1 MAGVRRWWGIVVD
14 AAYGW
19 MNDDAMSMAAS
30 IAFYTIFSLAPLAI
44 LVIALAGLVF
54 GDEAARGALV
64 DQLTALVGHDAGETV
79 QGMIARAGERE
90 TGIVASVIGIG
101 TIIVGATT
109 VFVEL
114 QTALN
119 RIWRVAAPQESTI
132 TWLVRVRLKA
142 LALIGAIGFLLIV
155 SLVVSAA
162 LAAAGRWAAGYLPAM
177 PSLLW
182 LVDMV
187 TSWAVLTGLF
197 AMIYRI
203 LPDTYIRWTDVWLG
217 AAANAFL
224 FAVGKF
230 LIGFYIATS
239 GVVSVYGAA
248 GSFVLILLWVYYS
261 AVIFLF
267 GAELTRAYSERSGSR
282 ARMPGL
288 NPEAGPGGSP
298 GAGEGATA
306 RSSRVPESSGSAGP

>member
-1 MAGVRRWWGIVVD
+1 MGGVRRWWGIVVD

-54 GDEAARGALV
+54 GDEAARGALIE
-64 DQLTALVGHDAGETV
+64 QLTALVGRDAGQTV
-79 QGMIARAGERE
+79 QDLIARAGARE
-90 TGIVASVIGIG
+90 TGIVASIIGIG
-101 TIIVGATT
+101 TILVGATT

-182 LVDMV
+182 LFDVV

-203 LPDTYIRWTDVWLG
+203 LPDTYIRWADVWLG

-288 NPEAGPGGSP
+288 NPEAGPGVGP
-298 GAGEGATA
+298 GVGEGATA
-306 RSSRVPESSGSAGP
+306 RNSRVPESSGSAAP

>member
-1 MAGVRRWWGIVVD
+1 MEHLRRWWAIVVD

-19 MNDDAMSMAAS
+19 INDDAMSMAAS

-64 DQLTALVGHDAGETV
+64 DQLSALVGREAGQTL
-79 QGMIARAGERE
+79 QDLIARAGARE
-90 TGIVASVIGIG
+90 TGLVASIIGIG

-119 RIWRVAAPQESTI
+119 RIWKVAAPQESTI

-162 LAAAGRWAAGYLPAM
+162 LAAVGTWATGWAAGYLPAM

-182 LVDMV
+182 LFDMV
-187 TSWAVLTGLF
+187 VSWTVLTGLF

-203 LPDTYIRWTDVWLG
+203 LPDTRIRWTDVWLG
-217 AAANAFL
+217 AAVNAFL

-239 GVVSVYGAA
+239 GVVTVYGAA

-267 GAELTRAYSERSGSR
+267 GAELTRAYSERKGSR
-282 ARMPGL
+282 SHHPPSIDRPAT
-288 NPEAGPGGSP
+288 EGSST
-298 GAGEGATA
+298 G
-306 RSSRVPESSGSAGP
+306 RSSPAPASSGSAVP

>member
-1 MAGVRRWWGIVVD
+1 MGSVRRWWGIVVD

-54 GDEAARGALV
+54 GDEAARGALIE
-64 DQLTALVGHDAGETV
+64 QLTALVGRDAGQTV
-79 QGMIARAGERE
+79 QDLIARAGARE

-101 TIIVGATT
+101 TILVGATT

-114 QTALN
+114 QAGLN

-162 LAAAGRWAAGYLPAM
+162 LAAAGRWASAFLPAM

-187 TSWAVLTGLF
+187 TSWTVLTGLF
-197 AMIYRI
+197 ALIYRI

-239 GVVSVYGAA
+239 GVVTVYGAA

-288 NPEAGPGGSP
+288 TPEAGPAGGK
-298 GAGEGATA
+298 GEGATA
-306 RSSRVPESSGSAGP
+306 RSSRVPESSGSAAP

>member
-1 MAGVRRWWGIVVD
+1 MGGLRRWWGIVAD
-14 AAYGW
+14 AARGW
-19 MNDDAMSMAAS
+19 MNDDAMSLGAS

-54 GDEAARGALV
+54 GDDAARGALV
-64 DQLTALVGHDAGETV
+64 DQLSGLIGRDAGQTV
-79 QGMIARAGERE
+79 QDMIARAGDRG
-90 TGIVASVIGIG
+90 TSVWASAIGIG
-101 TIIVGATT
+101 TILVGATT

-119 RIWRVAAPQESTI
+119 RIWKVEASQEATI

-142 LALIGAIGFLLIV
+142 LALIGAIGFLLVV
-155 SLVVSAA
+155 SLVVSAG
-162 LAAAGRWAAGYLPAM
+162 LAAFGAWAASVLPSLPA
-177 PSLLW
+177 LLW
-182 LVDMV
+182 GFDVV
-187 TSWAVLTGLF
+187 TSWAVLTVLF
-197 AMIYRI
+197 ALIYRI
-203 LPDTYIRWTDVWLG
+203 LPDTGIPWTDVWLG
-217 AAANAFL
+217 AAVNAFL

-239 GVVSVYGAA
+239 GVVTVYGAA

-282 ARMPGL
+282 AA
-288 NPEAGPGGSP
+288 AGPGADP
-298 GAGEGATA
+298 GASPNAR
-306 RSSRVPESSGSAGP
+306 RSSRAPASSGSAAP

>member
-1 MAGVRRWWGIVVD
+1 MGALRRGWGIVVD

-19 MNDDAMSMAAS
+19 IDHDAMSMAAS

-64 DQLTALVGHDAGETV
+64 DQLSTLIGRDAGQTV
-79 QGMIARAGERE
+79 QDLIARAGNRD
-90 TGIVASVIGIG
+90 TGILASIVGLC
-101 TIIVGATT
+101 TIVVGATT

-119 RIWRVAAPQESTI
+119 RIWKVEAPQESTI

-162 LAAAGRWAAGYLPAM
+162 LAAVGSWAAGWAGGYLPAM

-182 LVDMV
+182 LLDMV
-187 TSWAVLTGLF
+187 TSWTVLTGLF

-203 LPDTYIRWTDVWLG
+203 LPDTRIRWTDVWLG

-224 FAVGKF
+224 FAVGKL

-239 GVVSVYGAA
+239 GVVTVYGAA

-282 ARMPGL
+282 ARLPAVGHA
-288 NPEAGPGGSP
+288 AGRP
-298 GAGEGATA
+298 AATG
-306 RSSRVPESSGSAGP
+306 RSSRVPESSGSGGP

>member
-1 MAGVRRWWGIVVD
+1 MEYLRRWWAIVVD

-19 MNDDAMSMAAS
+19 INDDAMSMAAS

-64 DQLTALVGHDAGETV
+64 EQLSALVGREAGQTL
-79 QGMIARAGERE
+79 QDLIARAGARE
-90 TGIVASVIGIG
+90 TGLVASFVGIG

-119 RIWRVAAPQESTI
+119 RIWRVAAPEESTI

-162 LAAAGRWAAGYLPAM
+162 LAAVGTWATGWAAGWATGWAAGYVPAM

-182 LVDMV
+182 LFDMAV
-187 TSWAVLTGLF
+187 SWTVLTGLF

-203 LPDTYIRWTDVWLG
+203 LPDTRIRWTDVWLG
-217 AAANAFL
+217 AAVNAFL

-239 GVVSVYGAA
+239 GVVTIYGAA

-267 GAELTRAYSERSGSR
+267 GAELTRAYSERKGSR
-282 ARMPGL
+282 SHPPPIG
-288 NPEAGPGGSP
+288 
-298 GAGEGATA
+298 
-306 RSSRVPESSGSAGP
+306 RSSPVPASSGSAAP

>member
-1 MAGVRRWWGIVVD
+1 MGALRRGWGIVVD

-19 MNDDAMSMAAS
+19 IDHDAMSMAAS

-64 DQLTALVGHDAGETV
+64 DQLSALIGRDAGQTV
-79 QGMIARAGERE
+79 QDLIARAGNRD
-90 TGIVASVIGIG
+90 TGILASIIGIG
-101 TIIVGATT
+101 TIVVGSTT

-119 RIWRVAAPQESTI
+119 RIWKVGAPQESTF

-155 SLVVSAA
+155 SLVVSAT
-162 LAAAGRWAAGYLPAM
+162 LAAVGSWAGGWAAGHLPAM

-182 LVDMV
+182 LLDVV
-187 TSWAVLTGLF
+187 TSWTVLTGLF
-197 AMIYRI
+197 ALIYRI
-203 LPDTYIRWTDVWLG
+203 LPDTRIRWADVWLG

-239 GVVSVYGAA
+239 GVVTVYGAA

-282 ARMPGL
+282 SHHPAVGHA
-288 NPEAGPGGSP
+288 AGHPS
-298 GAGEGATA
+298 ATG
-306 RSSRVPESSGSAGP
+306 RSSRVPESSGSGGP

>member
-1 MAGVRRWWGIVVD
+1 MGSVRRWWGMVVD

-54 GDEAARGALV
+54 GDEAARGALIE
-64 DQLTALVGHDAGETV
+64 QLTALVGRDAGQTL
-79 QGMIARAGERE
+79 QDLIARAGARE

-162 LAAAGRWAAGYLPAM
+162 LAVAGRWAAGYLPAM
-177 PSLLW
+177 PSLVW
-182 LVDMV
+182 LIDVA
-187 TSWAVLTGLF
+187 TSWTVLTGLF

-217 AAANAFL
+217 AAVNAFL

-239 GVVSVYGAA
+239 GVVTVYGAA

-267 GAELTRAYSERSGSR
+267 GAEMTRAYSERSGSR

-288 NPEAGPGGSP
+288 KPEAGPGVGT
-298 GAGEGATA
+298 GVGEGATA
-306 RSSRVPESSGSAGP
+306 RSSRVPESSGSAAP

>member
-1 MAGVRRWWGIVVD
+1 MGSLRRWWGIVVD
-14 AAYGW
+14 AVYGW

-64 DQLTALVGHDAGETV
+64 DQLTALVGRDAGQTL
-79 QGMIARAGERE
+79 QDLIARAGARE
-90 TGIVASVIGIG
+90 TGIVASIIGIG

-182 LVDMV
+182 LVDMA

-288 NPEAGPGGSP
+288 NPEAGPQVGP
-298 GAGEGATA
+298 GVGEGPTV

>member
-1 MAGVRRWWGIVVD
+1 MASVRRWWGIVVD

-19 MNDDAMSMAAS
+19 LNDDAMSMAAS

-54 GDEAARGALV
+54 GDEAARGALIE
-64 DQLTALVGHDAGETV
+64 QLTALVGRDAGQTV
-79 QGMIARAGERE
+79 QGMIARAGARE
-90 TGIVASVIGIG
+90 TGIVASIVGIG

-182 LVDMV
+182 LFDVV

-239 GVVSVYGAA
+239 GVVTVYGAA

-288 NPEAGPGGSP
+288 NPEAGPGVGT
-298 GAGEGATA
+298 GVGEGTTA

>member
-1 MAGVRRWWGIVVD
+1 MGSVRRWWGIVVD

-54 GDEAARGALV
+54 GDEAARGALIE
-64 DQLTALVGHDAGETV
+64 QLTALVGRDAGQTV
-79 QGMIARAGERE
+79 QDLIARAGARE

-101 TIIVGATT
+101 TILVGATT

-114 QTALN
+114 QAGLN

-162 LAAAGRWAAGYLPAM
+162 LAAAGRWASAFLPAM

-187 TSWAVLTGLF
+187 TSWTVLTGLF
-197 AMIYRI
+197 ALIYRI

-239 GVVSVYGAA
+239 GVVTVYGAA

-288 NPEAGPGGSP
+288 NPEAGPAVGK
-298 GAGEGATA
+298 GEGATA
-306 RSSRVPESSGSAGP
+306 RSSRVPESSGSAAP

>member
-1 MAGVRRWWGIVVD
+1 MEHLRRWWAIVVD

-19 MNDDAMSMAAS
+19 INDDAMSMAAS
-30 IAFYTIFSLAPLAI
+30 VAFYTIFSLAPLAI

-64 DQLTALVGHDAGETV
+64 DQLSALIGREAGETV
-79 QGMIARAGERE
+79 QDLIARAGARE
-90 TGIVASVIGIG
+90 TGIVAIIIGIG
-101 TIIVGATT
+101 TIVVGATT

-119 RIWRVAAPQESTI
+119 RIWKVAAPQESTI

-162 LAAAGRWAAGYLPAM
+162 LAAVGTWAAGYLPAV

-182 LVDMV
+182 LFDMIV
-187 TSWAVLTGLF
+187 SWTVLTGLF
-197 AMIYRI
+197 AMIYQI
-203 LPDTYIRWTDVWLG
+203 LPDARIRWADVWLG
-217 AAANAFL
+217 AAVNAFL

-239 GVVSVYGAA
+239 GVVTVYGAA

-267 GAELTRAYSERSGSR
+267 GAQLTRAYSERKGSR
-282 ARMPGL
+282 SHHPAIDQALADHPSSDRPATGQR
-288 NPEAGPGGSP
+288 SP
-298 GAGEGATA
+298 APA
-306 RSSRVPESSGSAGP
+306 SSRSVGP

>member
-1 MAGVRRWWGIVVD
+1 MGGVRRWWGIVVD

-54 GDEAARGALV
+54 GDEAARGALIE
-64 DQLTALVGHDAGETV
+64 QLTALVGRDAGQTV
-79 QGMIARAGERE
+79 QDLIARAGARE
-90 TGIVASVIGIG
+90 TGIVASIIGIG
-101 TIIVGATT
+101 TILVGATT

-182 LVDMV
+182 LVDVV
-187 TSWAVLTGLF
+187 TSWVVLTGLF

-288 NPEAGPGGSP
+288 NPEAGPGVGP
-298 GAGEGATA
+298 GVGEGTTA
-306 RSSRVPESSGSAGP
+306 RSSRVPESSGSAAP

>member
-1 MAGVRRWWGIVVD
+1 MRRGWGIVVD

-19 MNDDAMSMAAS
+19 IDHDAMSMAAS

-64 DQLTALVGHDAGETV
+64 DQLSTLIGRDAGQTV
-79 QGMIARAGERE
+79 QDLIARAGNRD
-90 TGIVASVIGIG
+90 TGILASIVGLC
-101 TIIVGATT
+101 TIVVGATT

-119 RIWRVAAPQESTI
+119 RIWKVEAPQESTI

-162 LAAAGRWAAGYLPAM
+162 LAAVGSWAAGWAGGYLPAM

-182 LVDMV
+182 LLDML
-187 TSWAVLTGLF
+187 TSWTVLTGLF

-203 LPDTYIRWTDVWLG
+203 LPDTRIRWTDVWLG

-224 FAVGKF
+224 FAVGKL

-239 GVVSVYGAA
+239 GVVTVYGAA

-282 ARMPGL
+282 SHPPAVGHA
-288 NPEAGPGGSP
+288 AGHPS
-298 GAGEGATA
+298 ATG
-306 RSSRVPESSGSAGP
+306 RSSRAQASSGSGAP